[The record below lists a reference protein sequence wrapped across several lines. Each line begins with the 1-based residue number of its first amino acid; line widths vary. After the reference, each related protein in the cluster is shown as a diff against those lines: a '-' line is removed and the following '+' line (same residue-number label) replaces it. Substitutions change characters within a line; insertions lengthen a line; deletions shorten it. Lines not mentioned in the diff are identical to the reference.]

1 MIICLL
7 LKFLNVFIFIWKVL
21 NCFIVGFLN
30 RIDIEF
36 FIGKIRYMYYFYE
49 IVLKEFVII

>member
-1 MIICLL
+1 MICLL

-36 FIGKIRYMYYFYE
+36 FIIKIRYMYYIYW